1 MDFIKNG
8 AKIPTTKPISVDKMS
23 FLHENNQEKDK
34 LKVNSVF
41 SQLKK
46 GMGDFIG
53 KGLFREKD
61 KDDYNKQPIEWMEK
75 IIKTKDI
82 DIMGESKHDL
92 ISVLLDLALYET
104 PSLVD
109 IAYKAVNCLY
119 S

>member
-1 MDFIKNG
+1 MGG
-8 AKIPTTKPISVDKMS
+8 A
-23 FLHENNQEKDK
+23 FN
-34 LKVNSVF
+34 
-41 SQLKK
+41 
-46 GMGDFIG
+46 FIG

-61 KDDYNKQPIEWMEK
+61 RDDYNKQPIEWMER

-82 DIMGESKHDL
+82 DIMGGSKHDL